1 MSFDFMKDLVFW
13 EDEERFLRL
22 CENLDALIRE
32 AQAEAGE
39 KEMTELEMMQAL
51 DQVGFNMFRDNWEE
65 FKKMS
70 FDRDLGTYGVSSKN
84 RSSHIH

>member
-1 MSFDFMKDLVFW
+1 MSFDFMKDLIFW

-22 CENLDALIRE
+22 CENLDAVIRE

-39 KEMTELEMMQAL
+39 KDMTELEVMQAL

-70 FDRDLGTYGVSSKN
+70 FDRDLGTYGSSPKN